1 MLHKT
6 TLNTTLTIFASLV
19 LLVSC
24 GNPVVSSASHL
35 PHAFLPTTSTTS
47 TTQITRTA
55 EATEA
60 VITNPVDVLVDS
72 PVPTTEHTAST
83 LSTFQV
89 KYPVNTVST
98 ATSMPSNTTADSV
111 FNSTFNST
119 FDAIADVDDIDI
131 DDMDILLGQQN
142 LPQPM
147 PVFRTPKPDA
157 GHTRFCGPIAW
168 WNWWLAW
175 CW

>member
-35 PHAFLPTTSTTS
+35 PHASLPTTSTTS
-47 TTQITRTA
+47 TAQITRTA

-60 VITNPVDVLVDS
+60 VVTNPVDVLVDS
-72 PVPTTEHTAST
+72 PVPVPTTEQAP
-83 LSTFQV
+83 STFQV
-89 KYPVNTVST
+89 KYPVDTVS
-98 ATSMPSNTTADSV
+98 AAASMPS
-111 FNSTFNST
+111 NST
-119 FDAIADVDDIDI
+119 FDAIADVDDID
-131 DDMDILLGQQN
+131 DVDILLSQQN

-157 GHTRFCGPIAW
+157 GHTRFCGPITW